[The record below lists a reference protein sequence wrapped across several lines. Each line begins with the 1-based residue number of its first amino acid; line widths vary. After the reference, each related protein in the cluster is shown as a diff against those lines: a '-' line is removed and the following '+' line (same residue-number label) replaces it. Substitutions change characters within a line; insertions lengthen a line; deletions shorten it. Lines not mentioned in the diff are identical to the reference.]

1 MIARLLIVC
10 LILAAP
16 VSAQEIAR
24 VVYLGIAQDP
34 YYEPRPGYTGLALR
48 DRKRPVEGA
57 RLAMRS
63 ARVLGRSLGLEFRLD
78 EVIVDS
84 ADAVAEAFAAAA
96 DSGALAI
103 LLDLP
108 AASMAE
114 VMAERRSAGPLLF
127 DIRHAEDRWRSK
139 RCPPVVLLTLPSHS
153 MLSDALSQYLR
164 RRGWDRIL
172 LLRGTTQQDLE
183 QAGAV
188 RRSLTKFGLTLA
200 DERVFELSNDPR
212 QRELNNVALMTAKS
226 RYDVVWVVDSDGE
239 FGRYVPYA
247 TYAARPVV
255 GSEGLT
261 PRAWHWTFERYG
273 APQLNQRFRRLAG
286 RAMSSEDWGAW
297 IAVRAVIEGVQR
309 VGGAS
314 SAAIAAFV
322 RSDALSLDLDKG
334 VPGSFRNWNGQLR
347 QPILLATHNAV
358 ISVAP
363 VEGFEHR
370 TDTLD
375 TLGMDRP
382 ESDCKP

>member
-1 MIARLLIVC
+1 MIARLAIVC
-10 LILAAP
+10 LVLAAP

-24 VVYLGIAQDP
+24 VVYLGVAKDP
-34 YYEPRPGYTGLALR
+34 YYEPRPAYTGLSLR
-48 DRKRPVEGA
+48 DRERPVDGG
-57 RLAMRS
+57 RLAMRG

-78 EVIVDS
+78 EVLLEPTDS
-84 ADAVAEAFAAAA
+84 AAEAVAAAA

-108 AASMAE
+108 PAGMGEVLAE
-114 VMAERRSAGPLLF
+114 GRAAGPLLI
-127 DIRHAEDRWRSK
+127 DIRHAEARWRSGH
-139 RCPPVVLLTLPSHS
+139 CPPRLLHTLPSHS

-164 RRGWDRIL
+164 RRGWDRVL
-172 LLRGTTQQDLE
+172 LLRGTTAQDLE
-183 QAGAV
+183 EAGAV
-188 RRSLTKFGLTLA
+188 RRSLAKFGLTLA
-200 DERVFELSNDPR
+200 DERAFELSNDPR
-212 QRELNNVALMTAKS
+212 QREFNNVALLTATS

-239 FGRYVPYA
+239 FGRHVPYA

-286 RAMSSEDWGAW
+286 RDMSSEDWAAW
-297 IAVRAVIEGVQR
+297 IAVRAVVEGVQR
-309 VGGAS
+309 VGGIDP
-314 SAAIAAFV
+314 AAVAAFV
-322 RSDALSLDLDKG
+322 RSEALSLDLYKG
-334 VPGSFRNWNGQLR
+334 APGSFRAWSGQLR

-358 ISVAP
+358 VAVAP

-370 TDTLD
+370 IDVLD

-382 ESDCKP
+382 ESACRP